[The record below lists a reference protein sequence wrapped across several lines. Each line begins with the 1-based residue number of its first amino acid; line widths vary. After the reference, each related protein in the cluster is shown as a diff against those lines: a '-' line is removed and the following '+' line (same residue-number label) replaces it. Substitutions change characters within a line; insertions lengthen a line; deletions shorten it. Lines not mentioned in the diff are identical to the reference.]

1 MNAMRY
7 LILPLLMLAACDA
20 NIRPSQQPDETAY
33 INSIQLQSIYRCG
46 YLPTFDM
53 VSRNLP
59 RFKAKYTEKRADS
72 IASDICNAATARSG
86 ATPASLDDGSPLE
99 GRFITVAPGT
109 MTKRR

>member
-1 MNAMRY
+1 MRY
-7 LILPLLMLAACDA
+7 LVLALLLLAACDA

-33 INSIQLQSIYRCG
+33 VNSIQLQSIYRCG

-59 RFKAKYTEKRADS
+59 RFKAKYTEKRADQ
-72 IASDICNAATARSG
+72 IASDICNSATARSG

-99 GRFITVAPGT
+99 GRFITVPSSVT
-109 MTKRR
+109 TTRR